1 MWVITLSHVTIDDCN
16 TQKENCTASS
26 SSQSSQPANPTAE
39 LLMKNNIKQKKLII
53 HDPAIIF
60 NGFS

>member
-1 MWVITLSHVTIDDCN
+1 MWVITLSLVTIDGCK
-16 TQKENCTASS
+16 TKVKENCTASS
-26 SSQSSQPANPTAE
+26 SSSHPASQPTAE
-39 LLMKNNIKQKKLII
+39 LLMKNNIKQKLII

>member
-1 MWVITLSHVTIDDCN
+1 MWVIALSLVTIDGC
-16 TQKENCTASS
+16 KENCTASS
-26 SSQSSQPANPTAE
+26 SSSHPASQPTAE
-39 LLMKNNIKQKKLII
+39 LLMKNNIKQKLII